1 MISDL
6 AVMLCWSC
14 QAEALNLKISPTL
27 LHTVCALEKEMM
39 KDCEQSWGDILALTI
54 SRFH

>member
-27 LHTVCALEKEMM
+27 LHTVCALEKEMT